1 MSFWNW
7 AQEINNRWST
17 LLSML
22 YVQSTYLG
30 FVNDV
35 AAGDPPWTCSVGLP
49 RSFWQISYLYFQ
61 PFFIKDTLR
70 LEIPVICSFWQ
81 IETCSWRVSGYLTDH
96 TVLTY
101 LVGSLKKWRLNI
113 WSFDSLFKKKT
124 HFLKYCCVRMIQ
136 PSSLWWFYIC
146 FVKHNSKIVLT

>member
-1 MSFWNW
+1 
-7 AQEINNRWST
+7 
-17 LLSML
+17 ML

-35 AAGDPPWTCSVGLP
+35 AAGDPPWTCSGGLP

-81 IETCSWRVSGYLTDH
+81 IETGSWRVSGYLIIDGPYG
-96 TVLTY
+96 TY
-101 LVGSLKKWRLNI
+101 LVGSLEKMKA
-113 WSFDSLFKKKT
+113 
-124 HFLKYCCVRMIQ
+124 
-136 PSSLWWFYIC
+136 
-146 FVKHNSKIVLT
+146 